1 MNYVVGINKPL
12 VLSSSDVVIKCRN
25 VLSKALGYKIKCG
38 HTGTLDPAA
47 SGVLVLGFGKATRL
61 FDYMQKKSKTY
72 IARFEFGQTTDTL
85 DRDGIVVQENGIL
98 PDLNCMKNALND
110 FIGEISQVPP
120 AYSAVNINGQRAYQL
135 ARAGKEVVIEPKIV
149 TISSIKILDY
159 ALQDSKVKSVD
170 LLIECGSGTYI
181 RSICRDL
188 ANSLNTIAYM
198 SSLVRIKCGNYSL
211 EDCVELNEFLEN
223 PTKYLQPCINAVSA
237 IMPICEV
244 PDNDAKKL
252 KNGIRIQI
260 LDKNYDFF
268 GVLTKGELLGIAKKC
283 DDGLYK
289 LETYLL
295 ND

>member
-25 VLSKALGYKIKCG
+25 ALSKALGYKIKCG

-47 SGVLVLGFGKATRL
+47 TGVLVLGFGKATRL

-72 IARFEFGQTTDTL
+72 IARFVFGITTDTL
-85 DRDGIVVQENGIL
+85 DRDGTVVQENGIL
-98 PDLNCMKNALND
+98 PDLNSLKNALNN
-110 FIGEISQVPP
+110 FIGDISQVPP

-159 ALQDSKVKSVD
+159 ALQGSLVKSVD
-170 LLIECGSGTYI
+170 LSIECGSGTYI

-188 ANSLNTIAYM
+188 ASSLSTIAYM
-198 SSLVRIKCGNYSL
+198 SSLMRTKCGNYSL
-211 EDCVELNEFLEN
+211 EDCVALSEFLEN
-223 PTKYLQPCINAVSA
+223 PKKYLQPCINAVSA
-237 IMPICEV
+237 IMPVYKVSE
-244 PDNDAKKL
+244 NDAKKL

-260 LDKNYDFF
+260 LDKKDDCF
-268 GVLTKGELLGIAKKC
+268 GVLIKGELLGIAKKY